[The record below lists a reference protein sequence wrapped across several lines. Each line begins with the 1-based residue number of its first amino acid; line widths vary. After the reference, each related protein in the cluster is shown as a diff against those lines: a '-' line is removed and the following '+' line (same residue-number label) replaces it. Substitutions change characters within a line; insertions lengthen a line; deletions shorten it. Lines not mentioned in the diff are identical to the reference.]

1 MYVTYLNLITW
12 TVHFS
17 CTPSICAV
25 KLHWPDILYYWQKA
39 LGSSRS
45 IMMACITNSFIK
57 ILSQYQ
63 VKQNGS
69 SKVYNYYHD
78 FIDRELLLSRNIL
91 SQLFLATTSTVL
103 QSPPWSDYPWRNIC
117 CTNDHGYAPFF
128 VMSIP
133 LSSFGLTVG
142 LLRRVTWQSLTV
154 KQQLPTLPVHLS
166 SPPVF
171 VVFVLLNL

>member
-1 MYVTYLNLITW
+1 MRREGLTLRKMEHIHGHLCNRYSFTDNQIMVATVKLSKYLNLITW

-69 SKVYNYYHD
+69 SKVYSYYHD
-78 FIDRELLLSRNIL
+78 FIDRELLLSRKIL
-91 SQLFLATTSTVL
+91 SQLFLVTTSTVL
-103 QSPPWSDYPWRNIC
+103 QSRQPTWSN
-117 CTNDHGYAPFF
+117 
-128 VMSIP
+128 M
-133 LSSFGLTVG
+133 
-142 LLRRVTWQSLTV
+142 
-154 KQQLPTLPVHLS
+154 
-166 SPPVF
+166 
-171 VVFVLLNL
+171 